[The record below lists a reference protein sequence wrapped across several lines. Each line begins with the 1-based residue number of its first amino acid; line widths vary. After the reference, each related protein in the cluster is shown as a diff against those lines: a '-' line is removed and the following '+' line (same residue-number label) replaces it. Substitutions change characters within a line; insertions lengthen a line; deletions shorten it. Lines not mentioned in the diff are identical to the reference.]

1 MFGPNVPVAEANA
14 ADEIVGGIKGIGP
27 VTGKRL
33 NELGIYTFAQIAA
46 FDADTIARVAAAV
59 GAIPAKVAKE
69 DWPGQAR
76 KKLGGAT

>member
-1 MFGPNVPVAEANA
+1 
-14 ADEIVGGIKGIGP
+14 

-33 NELGIYTFAQIAA
+33 NELGIYTYAQIAA